1 MNGKQ
6 KWQLKLHA
14 RKLRY
19 GRRDKS
25 GETRWAKEDWE
36 IRKDKDS
43 WLPTGVFHFVAS
55 YVLNCVKNASD
66 KSFATL
72 RKSILRG
79 LCEAALAC
87 GCAWKLNRARGD
99 VTWFLD
105 GHRFYAFQIEDC
117 HSHAVAK
124 IPDLQALL
132 RKRRSRFE
140 KMEHKSGAMLRGSWL
155 VLKGGYVKLVPGRT
169 RRD

>member
-1 MNGKQ
+1 MGEGGLGNSEGQ
-6 KWQLKLHA
+6 GQLVA
-14 RKLRY
+14 N
-19 GRRDKS
+19 
-25 GETRWAKEDWE
+25 
-36 IRKDKDS
+36 
-43 WLPTGVFHFVAS
+43 GVFHFVAS

-105 GHRFYAFQIEDC
+105 GHRLTPSKLRTAIATQSRRYQTSRRLEN
-117 HSHAVAK
+117 ST
-124 IPDLQALL
+124 IPL
-132 RKRRSRFE
+132 
-140 KMEHKSGAMLRGSWL
+140 
-155 VLKGGYVKLVPGRT
+155 
-169 RRD
+169 